1 MLEVLV
7 ESSGQRPLGAGP
19 RLVALS
25 VHGVAVLAAGL
36 VTRAAPPDT
45 PRPQPLP
52 IEIFAPVPPAL
63 PARADADGRT
73 DRGGGIPSAPDMPV
87 TIPTVIPAVPVMSA
101 PETDRPD
108 ARAVARRE
116 LWGPEASASA
126 SAPGSVVKLAGE
138 VDEQVEVLSARRPSY
153 PPALAA
159 AGISGQVRLAFVVDT
174 LGRCEP
180 GSVRVVGSTHPGF
193 ERAAIDAVLGSAF
206 RPARVRGMP
215 VRQLVQQSVI
225 FRLP

>member
-36 VTRAAPPDT
+36 VTRAAPPDA
-45 PRPQPLP
+45 PRPKPLP

-63 PARADADGRT
+63 PARADAAGRT
-73 DRGGGIPSAPDMPV
+73 GQDGGIPGPPDVPATMP
-87 TIPTVIPAVPVMSA
+87 PAIPAVPVTSL

-116 LWGPEASASA
+116 LWGPEASA

-138 VDEQVEVLSARRPSY
+138 VDEQVEVLSARRPGY

-180 GSVRVVGSTHPGF
+180 GSVRVVSSTHPGF
-193 ERAAIDAVLGSAF
+193 ERAAMDAVLGSAF

-215 VRQLVQQSVI
+215 VRQLVQQSVG
-225 FRLP
+225 FRLE